1 MLKLSSGVIQ
11 YVGRQV
17 DYLAFDDAKASGD
30 TLLTQSM
37 VSSNESG
44 ALIAGIQK
52 LVQRFLIELLTG
64 AGSLTYLPD
73 RGTLLMPRLNAG
85 LIRTTQDLF
94 SAFNEA
100 AKSAVASLAAEET
113 ETDPDDERI
122 ESVSLLSASLLG
134 DTAVLNIS
142 ITSLAGEELT
152 VLYPLRVS
160 AI

>member
-1 MLKLSSGVIQ
+1 
-11 YVGRQV
+11 
-17 DYLAFDDAKASGD
+17 
-30 TLLTQSM
+30 M